1 MACDLRPEVA
11 NWQLWPRWTGWKF
24 RMEPLGRSAPTAPYR
39 QLPTIL
45 DARYRMQ
52 LNFSQQIWS
61 SECQS
66 SCNNEKQDFFATW
79 CLSSCKDL
87 NVPSEGTLKRKSKGR
102 RFTRRGF
109 TRKVQPIEILKETW
123 DILRHPE
130 TLWSSLCIGSADGFW
145 GSLFWNQHFLHSFKV
160 LWIEQPQWCHV
171 RQIIDK

>member
-1 MACDLRPEVA
+1 MACDPRPEVA

-24 RMEPLGRSAPTAPYR
+24 RMEPLGGSAPTAPHR

-66 SCNNEKQDFFATW
+66 SCTNEKQDFLPHDVFLAARTW
-79 CLSSCKDL
+79 MFQAKEHSKES
-87 NVPSEGTLKRKSKGR
+87 RKEE

-109 TRKVQPIEILKETW
+109 TRKVQPIVIEILKETW
-123 DILRHPE
+123 DILR
-130 TLWSSLCIGSADGFW
+130 L
-145 GSLFWNQHFLHSFKV
+145 SLFLSEFRHQSAIDTSTVALPLVLNQDL
-160 LWIEQPQWCHV
+160 
-171 RQIIDK
+171 D